1 MKRNRV
7 LTWLGVAVLS
17 LSVGFISEVND
28 DYLEISKN
36 LDIFGHLYREV
47 NTLYVDDTD
56 PSKLMRTGIDAML
69 SSLDPYT
76 NFIGE
81 EDLEDFRFMSTGQ
94 YGGIGALVGKRQ
106 NKIVILEPYADTP
119 ADQAGLKAG
128 DQIVEVNGQAV
139 DGNTMAVLDVRNL
152 LRGSRGTTI
161 SMKIKRPGIDSP
173 LTLSIR
179 RDRIVV
185 DNVSYTG
192 WVEDGIG
199 YIALSGFT
207 QDAGKEV
214 QEAVS
219 RFQKENPQLKGLI
232 LDLRNN
238 PGGRLD
244 ESIRIANVFLE
255 QRELIVETRGR
266 IQGSKQSYYAQRP
279 PIAPKVHLAVLVNRG
294 SASASEI
301 VAGAIQDL
309 DRGVIIGQRSFG
321 KGLVQNIR
329 PLAYRTQLKVT
340 TAKYYTPSGRCIQ
353 AINYAE
359 RNEDGSVSR
368 IPDSLRSSFQTQ
380 AGRVVRDGGGIGPD
394 IEVEKAALPLVA
406 RALQNQGLIF
416 NYVTQYVAE
425 HPEISSPE
433 EFELD
438 EASYQDFIKFTQ
450 TAEFSYQTPADKE
463 LEALKETVE
472 EEAYAELL
480 NEELLALEKEL
491 AQQKEDDLSKYRAPI
506 SRLIKEEILTRYYYE
521 AGAIKGMITE
531 DPEVAAAIEIL
542 NQPKDYEKI
551 LQGEEK

>member
-244 ESIRIANVFLE
+244 ESIRIANVF
-255 QRELIVETRGR
+255 RAARTDRRDPGPDSR
-266 IQGSKQSYYAQRP
+266 IQAKLLCPAPPHCSQGSLGCLGEPWQR
-279 PIAPKVHLAVLVNRG
+279 LC
-294 SASASEI
+294 
-301 VAGAIQDL
+301 
-309 DRGVIIGQRSFG
+309 F
-321 KGLVQNIR
+321 
-329 PLAYRTQLKVT
+329 
-340 TAKYYTPSGRCIQ
+340 
-353 AINYAE
+353 
-359 RNEDGSVSR
+359 
-368 IPDSLRSSFQTQ
+368 
-380 AGRVVRDGGGIGPD
+380 
-394 IEVEKAALPLVA
+394 
-406 RALQNQGLIF
+406 
-416 NYVTQYVAE
+416 
-425 HPEISSPE
+425 
-433 EFELD
+433 
-438 EASYQDFIKFTQ
+438 
-450 TAEFSYQTPADKE
+450 
-463 LEALKETVE
+463 
-472 EEAYAELL
+472 
-480 NEELLALEKEL
+480 
-491 AQQKEDDLSKYRAPI
+491 
-506 SRLIKEEILTRYYYE
+506 
-521 AGAIKGMITE
+521 
-531 DPEVAAAIEIL
+531 
-542 NQPKDYEKI
+542 
-551 LQGEEK
+551 

>member
-1 MKRNRV
+1 M
-7 LTWLGVAVLS
+7 
-17 LSVGFISEVND
+17 
-28 DYLEISKN
+28 
-36 LDIFGHLYREV
+36 
-47 NTLYVDDTD
+47 
-56 PSKLMRTGIDAML
+56 
-69 SSLDPYT
+69 
-76 NFIGE
+76 
-81 EDLEDFRFMSTGQ
+81 
-94 YGGIGALVGKRQ
+94 
-106 NKIVILEPYADTP
+106 
-119 ADQAGLKAG
+119 
-128 DQIVEVNGQAV
+128 
-139 DGNTMAVLDVRNL
+139 
-152 LRGSRGTTI
+152 
-161 SMKIKRPGIDSP
+161 
-173 LTLSIR
+173 
-179 RDRIVV
+179 
-185 DNVSYTG
+185 
-192 WVEDGIG
+192 
-199 YIALSGFT
+199 
-207 QDAGKEV
+207 
-214 QEAVS
+214 
-219 RFQKENPQLKGLI
+219 
-232 LDLRNN
+232 
-238 PGGRLD
+238 
-244 ESIRIANVFLE
+244 
-255 QRELIVETRGR
+255 
-266 IQGSKQSYYAQRP
+266 
-279 PIAPKVHLAVLVNRG
+279 NRG